1 MKEGNAQQTRYV
13 CQLPVQKFKIVKEEE
28 EGKFAQI
35 LFQKGELK
43 FFQPTN
49 KGAFFSYYDG
59 EHYYLKK
66 LTEKKEP
73 HTLKE
78 NEDFLDALMNYDP
91 TKDLICQVDTLIKS
105 KTPIRPLTLEILLTT
120 ITDNYV
126 FYDIEQEKKEVIKIQ
141 KMFTENYPGLDYQ
154 GFFESLD
161 IFSQEGKELPFC
173 IRLYNYQG
181 FYGIMSLQKKN
192 LFHMRPFIYSEQ
204 KEQIYQISDKEDFV
218 SPSQYWTAL
227 IKLEEIKKALE
238 KYQGNGERKKQ
249 ALQYIKKYKTN
260 KK

>member
-1 MKEGNAQQTRYV
+1 MKEGNAQQTKYV

-28 EGKFAQI
+28 EGKFAQF

-126 FYDIEQEKKEVIKIQ
+126 FYDIEQEKKE
-141 KMFTENYPGLDYQ
+141 
-154 GFFESLD
+154 
-161 IFSQEGKELPFC
+161 
-173 IRLYNYQG
+173 
-181 FYGIMSLQKKN
+181 
-192 LFHMRPFIYSEQ
+192 
-204 KEQIYQISDKEDFV
+204 QIYQISDKEDFV
-218 SPSQYWTAL
+218 SPSQHWTAL